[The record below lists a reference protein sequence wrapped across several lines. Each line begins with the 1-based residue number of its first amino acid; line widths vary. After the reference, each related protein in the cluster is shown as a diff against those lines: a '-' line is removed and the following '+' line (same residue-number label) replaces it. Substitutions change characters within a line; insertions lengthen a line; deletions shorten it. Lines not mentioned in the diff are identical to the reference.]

1 MSELLNTNS
10 SNIPLETC
18 ECGSKI
24 WTQGIIIKKISALLS
39 QSGKE
44 EIMPIPVFL
53 CSKCGELAPMFKK
66 NAIFNELIGKK

>member
-1 MSELLNTNS
+1 MSELLNTNN

-18 ECGSKI
+18 ECGNKI

-39 QSGKE
+39 QSGEE

-66 NAIFNELIGKK
+66 DAKFNELIGEK